1 MWKFSHTKKFSVQYF
16 AEHKVSSFFPLEIIS
31 KLKNFANIKIVPK
44 QSYSLYTN
52 FPSVNILHH
61 SLVSFSLVLII
72 FSCCCSYCLVAKSCD
87 TMAVAHQAPLSM
99 EFSSQEFWSG
109 WPCPSPG
116 DLPDPRMERRS
127 PSLIA
132 GSFFSIEEIPYS
144 ELEIFNVVKMSVIPT

>member
-99 EFSSQEFWSG
+99 EFSSHEYWSELSF
-109 WPCPSPG
+109 PSPG
-116 DLPDPRMERRS
+116 IEPMYVHCRRI
-127 PSLIA
+127 L
-132 GSFFSIEEIPYS
+132 YH
-144 ELEIFNVVKMSVIPT
+144 